1 MFQHSV
7 IFDIALG
14 GVCETL
20 GSRQGGEGALWY
32 ISDGVGGGRVQ
43 MRPNLFPKNVPLG

>member
-7 IFDIALG
+7 IFDIALV

-20 GSRQGGEGALWY
+20 GSRQGGEGAL
-32 ISDGVGGGRVQ
+32 
-43 MRPNLFPKNVPLG
+43 